1 MAESTKNIGRVVMQY
16 RGEYSKDTTYTKLD
30 VIYQDSTN
38 SSYISLQNNNLNKEP
53 KDNPDYWGIISKAKY
68 ELGEDDIKDAITEI
82 LAGKVLSTGGMSL
95 SNEQPSVDFYYNNS
109 STKTSSIVES
119 SKGTLQIPGNLT
131 VTGGLNGNASSAKV
145 LDHAIKINGQSVD
158 TTNGNDNAITA
169 NPTLNTLKAGT
180 DLSNT
185 DNYVTLNG
193 VYGLSGKY
201 VASPSDTTTWN
212 AILMVNSN
220 PSANYVRLTFFDI
233 TPQNTVYMRSKVNG
247 TWSAWTKVTIDNDL
261 APYQKSAEKIA
272 AAAAADTAK
281 KLASTVKVGGVS
293 FDGSADV
300 NLPGVNTKGN
310 QDTTGNAA
318 TATKLATAHKLG
330 GVAFDGSANVNLPG
344 VNTKGNQDTTG
355 NAATATKLATAR
367 TITVA
372 GENSTGNATFDGS
385 GNVTINTSRSF
396 TESNDIAGPNGIKFH
411 FYRYGDEVVIA
422 AGRGDKGSAWAAYTQ
437 SDSIIIPEGFRP
449 KYEIVVPGIRDDG
462 SGMLGFVV
470 QPSGRIYLRATTL
483 PAGKGFY
490 LRAPYPAAIS

>member
-1 MAESTKNIGRVVMQY
+1 MQY

-119 SKGTLQIPGNLT
+119 SKGNLQIPGNLT

-272 AAAAADTAK
+272 TAAAADTAK

-293 FDGSADV
+293 FNGSADI
-300 NLPGVNTKGN
+300 
-310 QDTTGNAA
+310 
-318 TATKLATAHKLG
+318 
-330 GVAFDGSANVNLPG
+330 NLPG

-372 GENSTGNATFDGS
+372 GENSTGSATFDGS
-385 GNVTINTSRSF
+385 GNVTINTTRLFKDSG
-396 TESNDIAGPNGIKFH
+396 DITGPNGITFH
-411 FYRYGDEVVIA
+411 FHRYGDEVVIS

-449 KYEIVVPGIRDDG
+449 KYEIVVPGILDDG

-470 QPSGRIYLRATTL
+470 QPSGRIYLRATKL

>member
-119 SKGTLQIPGNLT
+119 SKGNLQIPGNLT

-169 NPTLNTLKAGT
+169 NSTLNTLKAGT

-247 TWSAWTKVTIDNDL
+247 TWSAWTKVAIDNDL

-293 FDGSADV
+293 FNGSAD
-300 NLPGVNTKGN
+300 
-310 QDTTGNAA
+310 
-318 TATKLATAHKLG
+318 
-330 GVAFDGSANVNLPG
+330 VNLPG